1 VSKDIQKKVTDKIL
15 NLMKNGQ
22 FVWSKEW
29 SGEIKM
35 RLPKNGLTNQVY
47 KGVNFW
53 NLAIESQERGFLTGE
68 WVTFCQLQDLSKK
81 RDKQLKIKKGS
92 KGESVIFYKLLKNS
106 KEDEKTKE
114 LKTFEI
120 PLMKYSTVFNL
131 SQIEGLEAEILEKNN
146 IKNSINDDFNID
158 LSPLDFK
165 FENAPQMRA
174 CYNSHTDM
182 ILLPMREQFK
192 TLTAY
197 YATTFHELIHWTGHE
212 SRLNRKLGNAKDSKE
227 YAYEELIAEFGA
239 SFLCA
244 QYGIDYETQ
253 HAAYLKSW
261 LNVLE
266 NDESLL
272 FKAIAQAQKAA
283 DFILNKLTVDEE
295 LEAAK
300 ENLTEN
306 EINEILEN
314 ESKND

>member
-1 VSKDIQKKVTDKIL
+1 MSKEIQKKVTDKIL

-35 RLPKNGLTNQVY
+35 RLPKNALTGQIY

-81 RDKQLKIKKGS
+81 RNKQLKIKKGS
-92 KGESVIFYKLLKNS
+92 KGESVVFYKLLKS
-106 KEDEKTKE
+106 AKQDEETRE
-114 LKTFEI
+114 LKTFEVPI
-120 PLMKYSTVFNL
+120 LKYSTVFNL
-131 SQIEGLEAEILEKNN
+131 SQIDGLEAEILEKNN
-146 IKNSINDDFNID
+146 IKNSFNENFDID

-165 FENAPQMRA
+165 FENAAQMRA
-174 CYNSHTDM
+174 CYNSSTDV

-192 TLTAY
+192 SLTAY
-197 YATTFHELIHWTGHE
+197 YATIFHELVHWTGHE
-212 SRLNRKLGNAKDSKE
+212 SRLNRKLANAKGSND
-227 YAYEELIAEFGA
+227 YAFEELIAEFGA

-261 LNVLE
+261 LEVLE

-272 FKAIAQAQKAA
+272 FRAIAQAQKAA
-283 DFILNKLTVDEE
+283 DYIIGKLDRTDEIS
-295 LEAAK
+295 L
-300 ENLTEN
+300 
-306 EINEILEN
+306 
-314 ESKND
+314 

>member
-1 VSKDIQKKVTDKIL
+1 MSKDIQKKVTDKIL

-92 KGESVIFYKLLKNS
+92 KGESVIFYKLLKNC

-114 LKTFEI
+114 LKTFEV

-146 IKNSINDDFNID
+146 IKTSINDDFNID
-158 LSPLDFK
+158 LSRLDLK

-174 CYNSHTDM
+174 CYSSSTDV

-192 TLTAY
+192 SLTAY
-197 YATTFHELIHWTGHE
+197 YATTFHELVHWTGHE

-227 YAYEELIAEFGA
+227 YAFEELIAEFGA

-266 NDESLL
+266 NDETLL

-283 DFILNKLTVDEE
+283 DYIMEKLNPIDEQ
-295 LEAAK
+295 LEAARK
-300 ENLTEN
+300 NLTEN
-306 EINEILEN
+306 EKAS
-314 ESKND
+314 ESEA